1 MTGTEPTRT
10 LQRVVPGV
18 GIIRRYE
25 RVFLRPD
32 VFGGLTVWAML
43 VPQSLGFAVL
53 AGVPPV
59 VGLYAAFGSMLL
71 YWLWGSSRH
80 LNVGAESTIAIMV
93 ATILADR
100 ARTGSD
106 EYVAF
111 ASTLALLV
119 GLILLVGGLLRL
131 GRVADFL
138 SRPVLAGYVFG
149 SGVLIVTSQVQGFLG
164 TSIDPE
170 PYLTEM
176 GGVIRNLDDA
186 ALTSMLFG
194 VATLAVVIAMKRF
207 VPSVPG
213 ALVAVIGS
221 MLVVAVFDI
230 DVAVVGEFASGLPN
244 PGLPDVGW
252 SNVASLVGPAF
263 AVALLVYP
271 DSVLTARSLAYGTPD
286 RIDANGEFLGV
297 AAANIG
303 SGLMGA
309 FPANGSQSR
318 SFVLADTGAR
328 TQMANVVAAILVV
341 LTLLFL
347 APVFDYLPTAT
358 LAAIVMVAGFGLLDL
373 AEFRSLWRYRRSEF
387 WMAVVTIAGVLV
399 LGMLVG
405 ILIAIG
411 LSLLLVVLRAASP
424 HTAVLG
430 RLPGTDTYRDIADH
444 PDAITFPG
452 LLIYRFDAALFFANS
467 PRLRDEIL
475 ALVDDGMIH
484 TVILD
489 MESVDDIDSTGAQ
502 VLAELVDELDR
513 RGAGLELARV
523 RTEIRDELDI
533 AEIETRLVGGVVHLR
548 VNDAVTAALGRGGEQ
563 SSGSD

>member
-1 MTGTEPTRT
+1 MPDSEPTGTLE
-10 LQRVVPGV
+10 RVVPGI

-25 RVFLRPD
+25 RSFLRPD
-32 VFGGLTVWAML
+32 VFGGITVWAML

-80 LNVGAESTIAIMV
+80 LSLGAESTIAIMV

-111 ASTLALLV
+111 AATLALLV
-119 GLILLVGGLLRL
+119 GLILLAGGLFRL

-170 PYLTEM
+170 PYLTEV
-176 GGVIRNLDDA
+176 GGVVRNLDDA
-186 ALTSMLFG
+186 AWASVLFG
-194 VATLAVVIAMKRF
+194 VATLAVVISMKRF
-207 VPSVPG
+207 LPTIPG
-213 ALVAVIGS
+213 ALVAVVGS
-221 MLVVAVFDI
+221 MLVVAVFDV
-230 DVAVVGEFASGLPN
+230 DVAVVGEFASGLPS
-244 PGLPDVGW
+244 PGLPDIGW
-252 SNVASLVGPAF
+252 SEVVSLIGPAF

-286 RIDANGEFLGV
+286 RIDANREFLGV
-297 AAANIG
+297 AAANFG

-309 FPANGSQSR
+309 FPSNGSQSR

-347 APVFDYLPTAT
+347 APVFDFLPTAT

-387 WMAVVTIAGVLV
+387 WMAIITIAGVLG

-411 LSLLLVVLRAASP
+411 LSLLLVVLKAASP

-430 RLPGTDTYRDIADH
+430 RLPETDTYRDIDDH

-452 LLIYRFDAALFFANS
+452 VLIYRFDASLFFANA

-475 ALVDDGMIH
+475 ELVDDGEVR
-484 TVILD
+484 TVIID

-502 VLAELVDELDR
+502 VLTELLDELGR

-533 AEIETRLVGGVVHLR
+533 AEIESRLAGGTVYLQ
-548 VNDAVTAALGRGGEQ
+548 VNDAVTAVLDRSGEQ
-563 SSGSD
+563 PEGPD

>member
-1 MTGTEPTRT
+1 MAGSDTTGKLEQ
-10 LQRVVPGV
+10 LVPGV
-18 GIIRRYE
+18 GIISRYE
-25 RVFLRPD
+25 RAFLRPD
-32 VFGGLTVWAML
+32 VLGGLTVWAML
-43 VPQSLGFAVL
+43 VPQSLGYAVL

-80 LNVGAESTIAIMV
+80 LNVGAESTIAIMI
-93 ATILADR
+93 ATILVDR
-100 ARTGSD
+100 ATPGSD
-106 EYVAF
+106 EYVAV
-111 ASTLALLV
+111 AATLALLV
-119 GLILLVGGLLRL
+119 GLILFVAGLLRL

-149 SGVLIVTSQVQGFLG
+149 SGVLIVTSQLQGFLG

-170 PYLTEM
+170 PYLTEL
-176 GGVIRNLDDA
+176 GGVVRNLDDA
-186 ALTSMLFG
+186 VWASVLFG
-194 VATLAVVIAMKRF
+194 IATLVVVLAMKRF
-207 VPSVPG
+207 VPAIPG
-213 ALVAVIGS
+213 ALVAVVGS
-221 MLVVAVFDI
+221 MLVVLVFDV
-230 DVAVVGEFASGLPN
+230 DVGVVGEFSSGLPN
-244 PGLPDVGW
+244 PGLPDIAW
-252 SNVASLVGPAF
+252 SDVASLVGPAF

-271 DSVLTARSLAYGTPD
+271 DSVLTARSLAYGTND
-286 RIDANGEFLGV
+286 RIDADREFLGV

-318 SFVLADTGAR
+318 SFVLAETGAR
-328 TQMANVVAAILVV
+328 TQVANVVAAALVV

-373 AEFRSLWRYRRSEF
+373 AEFRLLWRYRRSEF
-387 WMAVVTIAGVLV
+387 WMAVITILGVLG

-430 RLPGTDTYRDIADH
+430 RLPDTDTYRDVADH
-444 PDAITFPG
+444 PDAIVFPG
-452 LLIYRFDAALFFANS
+452 VLIYRFDASLFFANA

-475 ALVDDGMIH
+475 ALVDDDDIH
-484 TVILD
+484 TVIID

-502 VLAELVDELDR
+502 VLSELLDELDR

-523 RTEIRDELDI
+523 RTEIRDELDV
-533 AEIETRLVGGVVHLR
+533 AEVESRLAGGTIHLR
-548 VNDAVTAALGRGGEQ
+548 VNDAVVAVLDRGSEQ
-563 SSGSD
+563 PGTPD

>member
-1 MTGTEPTRT
+1 MADPSRT
-10 LQRVVPGV
+10 WRLERFVPGL
-18 GIIRRYE
+18 GIVHRYE
-25 RVFLRPD
+25 RPFLRPD
-32 VFGGLTVWAML
+32 VLGGLTVWAML
-43 VPQSLGFAVL
+43 VPQSLGYAVL

-59 VGLYAAFGSMLL
+59 VGLYAAFGAMLL

-100 ARTGSD
+100 ASTGSD
-106 EYVAF
+106 EYVAY
-111 ASTLALLV
+111 AATLALLV
-119 GLILLVGGLLRL
+119 GLILFVAGLLRL

-170 PYLTEM
+170 PYLTEL

-186 ALTSMLFG
+186 VWASALFG
-194 VATLAVVIAMKRF
+194 TATLVIVLAMKRF
-207 VPSVPG
+207 VPAFPG
-213 ALVAVIGS
+213 ALVAVVGS
-221 MLVVAVFDI
+221 MLVVVVFDV
-230 DVAVVGEFASGLPN
+230 DVAVVGEFSSGLPS
-244 PGLPDVGW
+244 PGLPDIGW
-252 SNVASLVGPAF
+252 SDLATLVGPAF

-271 DSVLTARSLAYGTPD
+271 DSVLTARSLAYGTTD
-286 RIDANGEFLGV
+286 RIDADREFLGV

-328 TQMANVVAAILVV
+328 TQVANLVAAGLVV

-347 APVFDYLPTAT
+347 APIFDYLPTAT

-373 AEFRSLWRYRRSEF
+373 AEFRLLWRYRRSEF
-387 WMAVVTIAGVLV
+387 WMAIITIAGVLA

-411 LSLLLVVLRAASP
+411 LSLLVVVLRAASP

-430 RLPGTDTYRDIADH
+430 RLPDTDTYRDIADH
-444 PDAITFPG
+444 PDAITLPG
-452 LLIYRFDAALFFANS
+452 LVIYRFDAALFFANA

-475 ALVDDGMIH
+475 ALVDDGDIH
-484 TVILD
+484 TVIID

-502 VLAELVDELDR
+502 ALRELLDELDR
-513 RGAGLELARV
+513 RNVGLELARV
-523 RTEIRDELDI
+523 RTEIRDELTV
-533 AEIETRLVGGVVHLR
+533 AAIESRLAGGTVYLQVD
-548 VNDAVTAALGRGGEQ
+548 DAVLAVLGRGGDQ
-563 SSGSD
+563 PGTAD